1 MARSKRVFSPEFRED
16 AVKLVIDSSGPIAQ
30 VARELGIGE
39 ATLGNWVNKY
49 RRDHAGEEA
58 PLSVSDRARLRE
70 VERQLR
76 EIRMEN
82 EFLKKAASSRRS
94 IGEHQVWVH
103 LQRRRQLPDRVH
115 VQVGEGVSVGLL

>member
-16 AVKLVIDSSGPIAQ
+16 AVKLVIDSSRPIAQ

-39 ATLGNWVNKY
+39 ATLGNWVSKY

-76 EIRMEN
+76 EVRMEN
-82 EFLKKAASSRRS
+82 EFLKKAASYFAQDHR
-94 IGEHQVWVH
+94 
-103 LQRRRQLPDRVH
+103 
-115 VQVGEGVSVGLL
+115 